1 MSLWQR
7 SLYAVAFVG
16 VANAIALLILAL
28 AVPETMSA
36 ILKEMHWLVF
46 VELAIAFA
54 LAPILARYIPRRRS
68 NA

>member
-7 SLYAVAFVG
+7 LLYALAFVG
-16 VANAIALLILAL
+16 VANAIALLTLAL
-28 AVPETMSA
+28 ALPETMIA
-36 ILKEMHWLVF
+36 IFREMHWLVF

-54 LAPILARYIPRRRS
+54 LAPVLARYIPRRRS

>member
-36 ILKEMHWLVF
+36 IFNEIHWLVF

-54 LAPILARYIPRRRS
+54 LAPILARYIS
-68 NA
+68 AQA